1 MKLAPLPVQETSVKL
16 SLTFK
21 KSTADLLDHYQ
32 ACYEEAYDQ
41 DVSPRELIESM
52 LLSFIDSDR
61 DFQKWLAAQG
71 KDTQAV
77 RKQRRIP
84 KNAVSASSQ
93 EDSGD
98 SSEEV

>member
-1 MKLAPLPVQETSVKL
+1 MKLAPLPIQETSVKL

-21 KSTADLLDHYQ
+21 KSTADLLDYYQ
-32 ACYEEAYDQ
+32 ACYEEAYNQ
-41 DVSPRELIESM
+41 EASPRELIESM
-52 LLSFIDSDR
+52 LLKFIADDK

-84 KNAVSASSQ
+84 KNAIAASSQ

-98 SSEEV
+98 SSE